1 MKKNLVT
8 IGITALM
15 LLGTF
20 SAIAMPKHSKSNATL
35 ASDGGP
41 APLCRPGDPNCQP
54 PIPTAR

>member
-8 IGITALM
+8 IVISGLM
-15 LLGTF
+15 LLGMF
-20 SAIAMPKHSKSNATL
+20 SAIAMPKHAKSNATL

-54 PIPTAR
+54 PIPTLR

>member
-8 IGITALM
+8 IAVSALM

-20 SAIAMPKHSKSNATL
+20 SAIAMPKHAKANATL

-41 APLCRPGDPNCQP
+41 APLCRPGSPDCQP
-54 PIPTAR
+54 PIPTVR